1 MKFPDACTFTE
12 PGAVFLGE
20 EGSDFTLV
28 GKAAEAL
35 IQDAAVFI
43 ALKPASSAKFA
54 VAQN

>member
-1 MKFPDACTFTE
+1 MPVLFTE